1 MPYCGRCGE
10 IVDKTDDPTCKAI
23 LRFCMVYDI
32 SPRELIDVDT
42 GRYAA
47 IADAFTNLPDDA
59 KDTINDLAKKLKK
72 SQSTATQPKSPAKKP
87 ASKTKN
93 PKK

>member
-1 MPYCGRCGE
+1 MPTCSRCGE
-10 IVDKTDDPTCKAI
+10 IVDKTDDSTCKAI

-47 IADAFTNLPDDA
+47 ISDAFLNLPDDA
-59 KDTINDLAKKLKK
+59 KSTITDLAKKIKK
-72 SQSTATQPKSPAKKP
+72 NQSTTTRPKSPAKKP
-87 ASKTKN
+87 AGKTKGT
-93 PKK
+93 KK